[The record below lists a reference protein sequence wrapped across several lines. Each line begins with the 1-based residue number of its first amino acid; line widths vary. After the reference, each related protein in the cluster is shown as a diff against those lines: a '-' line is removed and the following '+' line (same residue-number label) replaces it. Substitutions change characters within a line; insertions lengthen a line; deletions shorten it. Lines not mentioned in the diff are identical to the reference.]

1 MPANS
6 SPAHTKKTANA
17 KKVNEM
23 QRYRAETVREFIATI
38 LQRHGVPASKAD
50 VTAEVLVEADLRGIF
65 SHGVN
70 NLDLLVVPSIKDGGT
85 FPGAVPKDLTRNKIF
100 PIRHMDARGDLGH
113 SVAKS
118 AVTQVKALAETHGI
132 GKVYVFNANHY
143 GAAAVYSE
151 EICREKLLAGR
162 VTCTTASVVRSHD
175 GESNRLGTNV
185 VCWSL
190 PYNEGIVTIDMATT
204 IHAVSGIAKA
214 LIEGIPLPFPVLDQ
228 HCEET
233 TDPGSF
239 DDMEDFLKNGSMV
252 PLGGLGKEKAE
263 KADAGFKGTGLAT
276 LIELDSVVG
285 GGPSTFV
292 DPMAHGTDRWIRQT
306 FEAWRIDT
314 LVSQQAALQ
323 GISDTIADIKKHGG
337 ENMLLPGEK
346 EQKQRDLSLA
356 QGIFY
361 TPKQIERLNKL
372 GSAMGLD
379 PLECVD

>member
-1 MPANS
+1 
-6 SPAHTKKTANA
+6 
-17 KKVNEM
+17 M
-23 QRYRAETVREFIATI
+23 QRYRAETVRAFVATI
-38 LQRHGVPASKAD
+38 LQRYGVPAGKAD
-50 VTAEVLVEADLRGIF
+50 VTAEILVEADLRGVF

-70 NLDLLVVPSIKDGGT
+70 NLDLLVIPSIKDGGT
-85 FPGAVPKDLTRNKIF
+85 FPNAVPKDVTRNKNF
-100 PIRHMDARGDLGH
+100 PIRHIDAQGDLGH
-113 SVAKS
+113 SVATM
-118 AVTQVKALAETHGI
+118 AVARVKALAEAHGM

-162 VTCTTASVVRSHD
+162 VTCTTASVVRSH
-175 GESNRLGTNV
+175 GGKSNRLGTNV
-185 VCWSL
+185 ICWSL
-190 PYNEGIVTIDMATT
+190 PYKKGIVTIDMATT

-239 DDMEDFLKNGSMV
+239 DGIEDFLRNGSMV

-263 KADAGFKGTGLAT
+263 KADAGYKGTGLAT

-314 LVSQQAALQ
+314 LVSRDAALQ
-323 GISDTIADIKKHGG
+323 QISDTIADIKQHGG
-337 ENMLLPGEK
+337 ENKLLPGEK
-346 EQKQRDLSLA
+346 EQKQRDRSLA
-356 QGIFY
+356 QGIAY
-361 TPKQIERLNKL
+361 TLKQIERLNEL
-372 GSAMGLD
+372 GREVGLD
-379 PLECVD
+379 PVECVD